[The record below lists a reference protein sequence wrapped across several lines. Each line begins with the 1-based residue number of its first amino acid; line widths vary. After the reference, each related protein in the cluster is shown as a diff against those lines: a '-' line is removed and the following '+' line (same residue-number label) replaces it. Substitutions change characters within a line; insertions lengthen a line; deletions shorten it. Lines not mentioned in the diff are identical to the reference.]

1 MTMTGGAVAACGN
14 VAGFELNTSVA
25 PFILRGVALLGI
37 ELSHAAPERRVEAW
51 TRLARDIDR
60 DKLAGMTTLMP
71 WSGIE
76 NAAHDIVE
84 GKVRGRLVVE
94 IG

>member
-1 MTMTGGAVAACGN
+1 MRHRRCGFAA
-14 VAGFELNTSVA
+14 
-25 PFILRGVALLGI
+25 
-37 ELSHAAPERRVEAW
+37 W
-51 TRLARDIDR
+51 KRLASDLDR
-60 DKLAGMTTLMP
+60 AKLAAMTTAIDFHAIP
-71 WSGIE
+71 